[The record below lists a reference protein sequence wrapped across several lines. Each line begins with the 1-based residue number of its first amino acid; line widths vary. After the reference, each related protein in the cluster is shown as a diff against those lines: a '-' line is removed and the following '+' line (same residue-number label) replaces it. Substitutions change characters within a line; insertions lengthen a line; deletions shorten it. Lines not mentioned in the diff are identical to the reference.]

1 VKCGCPPIGLKG
13 EHHALKATWFMG
25 LKMTRQEEIKL
36 WKKELADSKLNGE
49 PTSEIRDILNG
60 LKE

>member
-1 VKCGCPPIGLKG
+1 
-13 EHHALKATWFMG
+13 
-25 LKMTRQEEIKL
+25 MTRQEEIKL
-36 WKKELADSKLNGE
+36 WKKELVDAKSNGE